1 MHAVCFDSF
10 LHFSFFILLS
20 WGLVLSGGA
29 AYGLA
34 NAGVLSVLEREG
46 LRPDCVAGSSM
57 GAIVGALYA
66 LTGSMERVMPLCDL
80 LRMDNVA
87 RLSEQPLKGRTL
99 HGGLLRPQLEK
110 HLKGL
115 LGDARIGDCAIPFVC
130 VAGRVQE
137 PIAWSRVVLPGFTD
151 EVLRKVEPVAFGP
164 DIRLLDAIMASSA
177 IPVIF
182 SPVVIDGSE
191 YVDLVHFGAI
201 PARTLKDMYH
211 PDVLIA
217 TNTNP
222 VYSTL
227 MAYLPRSWNEFL
239 ERGYAE
245 LERSMAVCDLVI
257 TPELMSAPFRF
268 DKARDFVAAGEK
280 AAQGALP
287 DVRRLLQKP
296 A

>member
-1 MHAVCFDSF
+1 MT
-10 LHFSFFILLS
+10 

-46 LRPDCVAGSSM
+46 LRPDYVAGSSM
-57 GAIVGALYA
+57 GAIIGALYA
-66 LTGSMERVMPLCDL
+66 LTGSMERVMPLCEI

-87 RLSEQPLKGRTL
+87 RLSEQPLKGGKL

-110 HLKGL
+110 HLKDL
-115 LGDARIGDCAIPFVC
+115 LGDARIGDCVIPFVC
-130 VAGRVQE
+130 VAGRVKE

-151 EVLRKVEPVAFGP
+151 DVLRKVEPVSFGP
-164 DIRLLDAIMASSA
+164 GTRLLDAIMASSA
-177 IPVIF
+177 IPVVF
-182 SPVVIDGSE
+182 SPVMIDGQE

-201 PARTLKDMYH
+201 PARTLRDIHH

-217 TNTNP
+217 TDTNP
-222 VYSTL
+222 AYSAL

-239 ERGYAE
+239 QRGYAE
-245 LERSMAVCDLVI
+245 LERSKAACDLVI
-257 TPELMSAPFRF
+257 TPELTSAPFRF

-280 AAQGALP
+280 AAQEALP
-287 DVRRLLQKP
+287 DVRRLLQRP